1 MWHDS
6 CLSLCRRQGQSWQY
20 LAYVNHGQ
28 NCLIL
33 TSVQIH
39 FLKCKCASS
48 FFYNLIFLSKQQWV
62 LSIRHRRL
70 TLATSCIT
78 SSHCSLVIT
87 PRVPELC
94 PQLGVGVRFC
104 SHITRRYQ
112 LHQPRPAPHP
122 PSHRLQNQDPGH
134 AQGHNS
140 CKMGCWQLQ
149 SVTLRFIVEKDL
161 RIEESFTWWL
171 DSIGW
176 TWLNTEVSWSF
187 SMTKHWNLNYECYAS
202 ILSIPSN
209 IILLIMF

>member
-1 MWHDS
+1 MSFEYKTQKTDIGNQLQYIFTLFTGHHT
-6 CLSLCRRQGQSWQY
+6 QSPWA
-20 LAYVNHGQ
+20 LP
-28 NCLIL
+28 
-33 TSVQIH
+33 T
-39 FLKCKCASS
+39 
-48 FFYNLIFLSKQQWV
+48 
-62 LSIRHRRL
+62 
-70 TLATSCIT
+70 
-78 SSHCSLVIT
+78 
-87 PRVPELC
+87 
-94 PQLGVGVRFC
+94 VRSRTC

-176 TWLNTEVSWSF
+176 TWLNTEVSWGF